1 MDALALA
8 PALGVDVAATVG
20 RALHALRRAAAV
32 RVQAAWRRHRAR
44 RRHRAW
50 RDGPLGLWLERLEEL
65 AGPAL
70 AGDTDRVH
78 FVGRSWDL
86 ATRRWVVV

>member
-20 RALHALRRAAAV
+20 RALHALRRAAAAV
-32 RVQAAWRRHRAR
+32 RLQAAWRQHRAR
-44 RRHRAW
+44 CWW
-50 RDGPLGLWLERLEEL
+50 RDGPLGSWLDEI